1 MEIIKKFQQ
10 LMGLDEAT
18 EEIQKVEEGHFFVNL
33 VGGVKWDIFID
44 VIPEVYKFMW
54 ECDGHQVY
62 VTSDT

>member
-10 LMGLDEAT
+10 LMGLDEVT
-18 EEIQKVEEGHFFVNL
+18 EGIQKIDEKHFFVNL

-44 VIPEVYKFMW
+44 IIPTSYKFMW
-54 ECDGHQVY
+54 ECDGHQIY